1 MIMWLIIMA
10 SLTTMGIVLFANVR
24 PDNIELTIMLATPL
38 TFALPV
44 TLTFLLT
51 SKVQFDS
58 DRVIQSSIFGT
69 KELMLENIK
78 SFGVFEQSRFSC
90 WLVDAETATENS
102 LFDSPL
108 FFLSESKTFDLNKWR
123 QKRTIRLQF
132 RRDVYNKIKDWVLME

>member
-108 FFLSESKTFDLNKWR
+108 IFLSESKTFDLNKWR